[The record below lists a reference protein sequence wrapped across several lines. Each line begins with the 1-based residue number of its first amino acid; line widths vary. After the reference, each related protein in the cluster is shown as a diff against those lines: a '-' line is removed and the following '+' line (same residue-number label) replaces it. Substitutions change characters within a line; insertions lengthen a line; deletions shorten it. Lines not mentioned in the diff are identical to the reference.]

1 MPSLL
6 KCKVLALAC
15 PCCRRA
21 HYYSDSASSHTCM
34 PTCVRRRQPPCPPQ
48 QLPLPQQR
56 AQARL
61 PWAATRQSAATP
73 PLPRGE
79 RPARSKMGEA
89 KEEKVDF
96 FSLPSVPPI
105 VRRVLTRTCSNMSF
119 WSAGL
124 SRDCAGRGATQCG
137 RGRRARAC
145 QIAVPPT
152 PLRSYGVLKGEVEVR
167 IAERLIVLRVQ
178 RGDVGVLE
186 RLVHRD
192 LMWGERARAR
202 ERCAGQAGHASL

>member
-1 MPSLL
+1 MAWLHPSGQTRQCGGSTLSGMPSLL
-6 KCKVLALAC
+6 KCKVLALAR

-21 HYYSDSASSHTCM
+21 HYYNDSESSHTCM

-73 PLPRGE
+73 PLPRGG

-96 FSLPSVPPI
+96 YSLPSVPPI
-105 VRRVLTRTCSNMSF
+105 VTSTHEDLLKHELLERRLVEGLHGEGSDD
-119 WSAGL
+119 SAGEADKQE
-124 SRDCAGRGATQCG
+124 RTQ
-137 RGRRARAC
+137 
-145 QIAVPPT
+145 
-152 PLRSYGVLKGEVEVR
+152 
-167 IAERLIVLRVQ
+167 
-178 RGDVGVLE
+178 
-186 RLVHRD
+186 
-192 LMWGERARAR
+192 
-202 ERCAGQAGHASL
+202 